1 MQTINLPDGTQ
12 GMFPDDMPDTEISDI
27 LKKQFP
33 SIPRLPLS
41 DATAAKDMA
50 RMADPKAGMPWHEK
64 LAVGAGAKVAAA
76 GEGLLGLADKAGAT
90 NEIGK
95 ANLAGMKENR
105 QLYEENHPGGWATA
119 GEVGADLGMG
129 VLPVTKGAQLLTKA
143 LPLGRFAPAVADV
156 GANAGYSAA
165 TAPENRGEAAALGG
179 GGATG
184 GRVLNRALGG
194 AVRPSEESMLPLATG
209 ARMTP
214 GQAGEG
220 IMGTAARGVENVL
233 GRMPVMGYPVRAAQR
248 AGLRDAAGSVP
259 EPGFLDQSF
268 RSLGTKRNV
277 AKVAAEIAGH
287 KLSGGVGLTATA
299 VSLLGTTEPGR
310 RFLLG
315 QMPWQELVKANP
327 GLAAQVGRALADQG
341 QGE

>member
-33 SIPRLPLS
+33 SIPRVPLES
-41 DATAAKDMA
+41 VQAAHA
-50 RMADPKAGMPWHEK
+50 ADPKTGMSIPEK

-76 GEGLLGLADKAGAT
+76 GEGLLGLADKAGLTNAT
-90 NEIGK
+90 GK

-105 QLYEENHPGGWATA
+105 ELYEENHPGGWATA

-129 VLPVTKGAQLLTKA
+129 ALPVAKAGQVLTRA
-143 LPLGRFAPAVADV
+143 LPLGRFAPATADIA
-156 GANAGYSAA
+156 ANAGYSAA
-165 TAPENRGEAAALGG
+165 TAPEDRDKAAALGAA
-179 GGATG
+179 GATG

-194 AVRPSEESMLPLATG
+194 AVRPSDDSLLPLASG

-220 IMGTAARGVENVL
+220 VMGTAARGAENVL
-233 GRMPVMGYPVRAAQR
+233 RRMPIMGYPLRAAQR
-248 AGLRDAAGSVP
+248 QGLRDAAGSVP

-268 RSLGTKRNV
+268 RSLGTKANI
-277 AKVAAEIAGH
+277 AKATAELAGH
-287 KLSGGVGLTATA
+287 KLSGGVGLSVAA
-299 VSLLGTTEPGR
+299 VSLLGTTEVGR

-327 GLAAQVGRALADQG
+327 KLASQVGRALADQG
-341 QGE
+341 E